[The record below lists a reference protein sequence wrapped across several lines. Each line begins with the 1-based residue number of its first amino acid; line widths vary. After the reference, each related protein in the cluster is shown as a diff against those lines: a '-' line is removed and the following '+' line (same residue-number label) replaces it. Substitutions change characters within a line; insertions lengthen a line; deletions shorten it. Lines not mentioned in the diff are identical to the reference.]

1 MSTCDPFS
9 VLVATADLARL
20 RQGLSSSGS
29 ATVEMVDGAHSTPL
43 HTGTA
48 SEVEMAAN
56 SADDFP
62 KVLQRI
68 EYTIEELKRFRND
81 LALVICNLVTMKDHA
96 GGTSILYFFTLTSRT
111 LAYCT
116 QIS

>member
-1 MSTCDPFS
+1 MSTDDPFS

-20 RQGLSSSGS
+20 RQDLSSSGS
-29 ATVEMVDGAHSTPL
+29 ATIDMADGANSTAHQIGRASDIQMAAHST
-43 HTGTA
+43 
-48 SEVEMAAN
+48 
-56 SADDFP
+56 DDFP

-68 EYTIEELKRFRND
+68 VYTIDELKRFRND

-96 GGTSILYFFTLTSRT
+96 GGTSILHIDLENVS
-111 LAYCT
+111 LLCA

>member
-1 MSTCDPFS
+1 MSTDDPFS

-20 RQGLSSSGS
+20 RQDLSSNGS
-29 ATVEMVDGAHSTPL
+29 AKVDMVDAANSIAH
-43 HTGTA
+43 HIGTA
-48 SEVEMAAN
+48 SDIQMAAN
-56 SADDFP
+56 FTDDFP

-68 EYTIEELKRFRND
+68 EYTIDELKRFRND

-96 GGTSILYFFTLTSRT
+96 GGTRILYIDLENIS
-111 LAYCT
+111 LLCA

>member
-1 MSTCDPFS
+1 MSTDDPFS

-20 RQGLSSSGS
+20 RQDVSSSGS
-29 ATVEMVDGAHSTPL
+29 ATVEMVDRAKSTAP
-43 HTGTA
+43 HIGTA
-48 SEVEMAAN
+48 SEIQMAAN
-56 SADDFP
+56 STDDFP

-68 EYTIEELKRFRND
+68 EYTIDELKRFRDD

-96 GGTSILYFFTLTSRT
+96 GGTAILYIDLENNN
-111 LAYCT
+111 LLCA

>member
-1 MSTCDPFS
+1 MSTGDPFS

-20 RQGLSSSGS
+20 RQDLSSNGS
-29 ATVEMVDGAHSTPL
+29 ATVDMVDGANSTAF

-48 SEVEMAAN
+48 SDIQMAAN
-56 SADDFP
+56 STDDFS

-68 EYTIEELKRFRND
+68 EYTIDELKRFRND

-96 GGTSILYFFTLTSRT
+96 GGTSIL
-111 LAYCT
+111 CH
-116 QIS
+116 